1 MCFPVASPTRLRR
14 PGQLAA
20 RPARQC
26 PLAMR
31 VAAKVG
37 NLVGISLAPSTI
49 VLSTPSFSTIDS
61 NAIPFPIDGL
71 AIVLLQ
77 AMMLSPSN
85 AARILCTMTVEPAA
99 IASAMAS
106 GASSRRAG
114 STPHVQYVLLRN
126 IWQRT
131 RNFGVGAR
139 QRVRY
144 ESRKGSHLNQKVMK
158 IFRRP
163 CQQAPRENSRRMVCS
178 SLRRMSLLRL
188 KRSRHATPGD
198 VLLDATRLCPAD
210 VREETV
216 ATA

>member
-1 MCFPVASPTRLRR
+1 
-14 PGQLAA
+14 
-20 RPARQC
+20 
-26 PLAMR
+26 MR

-106 GASSRRAG
+106 GASGASSRRAG

-163 CQQAPRENSRRMVCS
+163 CQQAPRENSRRMVRS
-178 SLRRMSLLRL
+178 SLRRPSLLRL

-198 VLLDATRLCPAD
+198 SLLDARRLCPAD

-216 ATA
+216 ATETVATA